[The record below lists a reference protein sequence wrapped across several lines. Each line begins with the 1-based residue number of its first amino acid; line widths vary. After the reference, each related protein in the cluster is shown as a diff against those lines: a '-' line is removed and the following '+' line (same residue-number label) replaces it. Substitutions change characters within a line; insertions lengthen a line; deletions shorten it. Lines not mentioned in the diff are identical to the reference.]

1 MKENQLLQKA
11 LIAFTLI
18 AITACEKQDITVS
31 ENQLENKIVTTGI
44 SSEPAKI
51 NGKTYVFKNT
61 MDAFK
66 LKGVYADHTNGAPW
80 LRINQGIVK
89 VENSSKT
96 YIAMK
101 VERSTDPGD
110 YFYIMCENLDIPGTN
125 SDKYIAYDYSDE
137 NAEKYGLLYDWD
149 EANNLSGT
157 VYMDLP
163 MVYNGVEYPQ
173 YTSRCYARLPNR
185 TDIEYLLGG
194 SIGSLPS
201 TGTSPSAD
209 PARKYYD
216 AFVGGLGAENE
227 AYDITL
233 VGYANNMDAT
243 PQRFFGMQKYTKLWT
258 ADEFSP
264 GDAVYPLSIDRVS
277 NSGTIYNYVA
287 FINVAHAKRYG
298 MVVRYVFEPSV
309 N

>member
-1 MKENQLLQKA
+1 MKKNQMLQLA
-11 LIAFTLI
+11 LIAFILI

-31 ENQLENKIVTTGI
+31 ENKLESKIVTTGNN
-44 SSEPAKI
+44 SEPATI
-51 NGKTYVFKNT
+51 NGVKYVFESK

-80 LRINQGIVK
+80 LRIKQGIVK

-96 YIAMK
+96 YIAMQIL
-101 VERSTDPGD
+101 RSTDPGD

-125 SDKYIAYDYSDE
+125 SNKYIAYDHSDE

-149 EANNLSGT
+149 EANNLSST

-163 MVYNGVEYPQ
+163 MVYNGVEYTQ

-185 TDIEYLLGG
+185 NDIEYLLG
-194 SIGSLPS
+194 STIGNLPS
-201 TGTSPSAD
+201 NGTSPSAD
-209 PARKYYD
+209 PAKMYYD

-233 VGYANNMDAT
+233 VGYANNMDYS

-258 ADEFSP
+258 ADLTP
-264 GDAVYPLSIDRVS
+264 AGNAAYPLSIDRVS

-287 FINVAHAKRYG
+287 FINAGHAKRYG

>member
-1 MKENQLLQKA
+1 MKKNKLFQMA
-11 LIAFTLI
+11 TLVIIVI
-18 AITACEKQDITVS
+18 AISACEKQDVTIS
-31 ENQLENKIVTTGI
+31 ESQLESQVITSGDVSK
-44 SSEPAKI
+44 PAVLD
-51 NGKTYVFKNT
+51 NKTYVYNHSVDLF
-61 MDAFK
+61 M

-80 LRINQGIVK
+80 LRIVQDVAK

-96 YIAMK
+96 YVTMK
-101 VERSTDPGD
+101 VERTTDPGD
-110 YFYIMCENLDIPGTN
+110 YFFIMCENLDIPGTN
-125 SDKYIAYDYSDE
+125 SNSYIAYDFSDE
-137 NAEKYGLLYDWD
+137 NAGKYGLLYDWD
-149 EANNLSGT
+149 EANNLSST

-163 MVYNGVEYPQ
+163 MVYNGVEYTQ
-173 YTSRCYARLPNR
+173 YTSRCYARLPNQA
-185 TDIEYLLGG
+185 DIEYLLGG

-209 PARKYYD
+209 PAKMYYD

-233 VGYANNMDAT
+233 VGYANNMDYS

-258 ADEFSP
+258 ADLTP
-264 GDAVYPLSIDRVS
+264 AGNAAYPLSIDRVS

-287 FINVAHAKRYG
+287 YINAGHAKRYG